1 MCRPPFVSRK
11 VFWTRAAVSLAAFLG
26 VSFLFLGVPIAAHPG
41 RDLIGQGSDPTIFV
55 WALAWWPH
63 AILHWENPFFT
74 HVIWAPVG
82 VDLAW
87 ATSIPG
93 LALLAAPV
101 TLLGGPAL
109 AYNLLAIIL
118 PSLAAWTA
126 YLLCWYLTRSFWPS
140 LAGGYLFGFS
150 AFVLGQTEGHLHM
163 TSVFLLPLVALVVLR
178 FIDGSLS
185 SLRTALALGLLL
197 TFQVSFSEELAL
209 TLTLTLVLAFLV
221 AYAVVPAIRPRL
233 RQLLLPLVGAYA
245 LAGLIVS
252 PLLAYFFLHFES
264 GGVNS
269 PSSYPADL
277 ANLVVPTRLT
287 GVSWHWTDAISARF
301 LGNDAE
307 NGAYLGLPTVAIL
320 IWFVW
325 EKRRAA
331 PVRFLAIMLALG
343 VLVELGLSLHV
354 AGRSYV
360 PLPWSALSGLPVF
373 NSMLPVRY
381 SIFVALG
388 AAVAVA
394 CWAAS
399 TAVPRLARV
408 ALPALAVAAIMPSL
422 WNPAWHEHPPRP
434 AFFTTGIYRS
444 CLAPGENVLVLPFP
458 LWSGAMLW
466 QAESGFEFR
475 MADAYI
481 GLIPSGLPDLG
492 YSEQLA
498 NTDEP
503 GSEWQQIVKLARDQ
517 GATMIL
523 LAAGHGESW
532 TSLLASVA
540 TPTAIGGV
548 YLYSLHPHGLS
559 ACTAS
564 SA

>member
-1 MCRPPFVSRK
+1 VQRPPFVSRK
-11 VFWTRAAVSLAAFLG
+11 VVWTSAGVSLAAYLG
-26 VSFLFLGVPIAAHPG
+26 VSFLFLGVPIATHPG

-87 ATSIPG
+87 VTSIPG

-101 TLLGGPAL
+101 TLVGGPAL
-109 AYNLLAIIL
+109 AYNLLAIVL
-118 PSLAAWTA
+118 PALAAWTA
-126 YLLCWYLTRSFWPS
+126 YLLCRYLTRSFWPS
-140 LAGGYLFGFS
+140 LVGGYLFGFS

-178 FIDGSLS
+178 FLDGSLS
-185 SLRTALALGLLL
+185 SCRTAVGLGLLL
-197 TFQVSFSEELAL
+197 AFQVSFSEELAL
-209 TLTLTLVLAFLV
+209 TLTVTLVLGLLV
-221 AYAVVPAIRPRL
+221 AFAVVPAIRPRL
-233 RQLLLPLVGAYA
+233 RRLLLPLVGGYA
-245 LAGLIVS
+245 LAGLLVS
-252 PLLAYFFLHFES
+252 PLLVYFALHFES

-277 ANLVVPTRLT
+277 ANLVVPTPLT
-287 GVSWHWTDAISARF
+287 GVSWQWTDAISARF

-307 NGAYLGLPTVAIL
+307 NGAYLGLPAVVIL
-320 IWFVW
+320 VW
-325 EKRRAA
+325 YVWQKRRAA

-343 VLVELGLSLHV
+343 LLVELGLSLHV

-360 PLPWSALSGLPVF
+360 PLPWSAISRLPVF
-373 NSMLPVRY
+373 NSVLPVRY

-394 CWAAS
+394 CWAA
-399 TAVPRLARV
+399 TAEAPRIARLV
-408 ALPALAVAAIMPSL
+408 LPALAVVAIGPSL
-422 WNPAWHEHPPRP
+422 WNPAWHEHPARP
-434 AFFTTGIYRS
+434 TFFTTGVYRR
-444 CLAPGENVLVLPFP
+444 CLSPGENVLVLPFP

-481 GLIPSGLPDLG
+481 GLIPRGLPDLG
-492 YSEQLA
+492 YDEQLA
-498 NTDEP
+498 NTNDP
-503 GSEWQQIVKLARDQ
+503 GGDWRRLVKLARDQ

-523 LAAGHGESW
+523 LAGGHGQSW
-532 TSLLASVA
+532 TTLLAPVT

-548 YLYSLHPHGLS
+548 YLYSLRSHGLS
-559 ACTAS
+559 GCTAS
-564 SA
+564 GA